1 MERGEVGGCRFD
13 PCAEFGVRGEGLL
26 AEVCSS
32 SLKWEVDFRRF
43 PFGGEKLG
51 LFRKPD
57 TAFPASAISSMTA
70 ELPAAVTSSSTCT
83 AWLTITTA
91 GRLSII
97 GYATGV
103 GVGIE
108 SV

>member
-1 MERGEVGGCRFD
+1 MERGEVCGCRLD
-13 PCAEFGVRGEGLL
+13 PCAVFGDRGEGLL

-51 LFRKPD
+51 LFRERD
-57 TAFPASAISSMTA
+57 TAFPSSATSSMTA
-70 ELPAAVTSSSTCT
+70 ELPAAATSSSTCT
-83 AWLTITTA
+83 AWLTIATA

-103 GVGIE
+103 GIE